1 MLNSNA
7 GKLNYLRWFD
17 IVVLTVIFWGS
28 GIWTS
33 TLTYIELC
41 KGTID
46 YNESMTFTAADN
58 YAALYE
64 QLVMF
69 IIALLYLLIRRFNFR
84 QWVIR
89 LDIKAICLGVIFFI
103 GAALVQD
110 AYTVL
115 TNTFADSLPFPNPIA
130 DFCRNETVSEVI
142 YAIFNGI
149 YEELYFLG
157 MCLAV
162 RPKHIKW
169 ALAFSLLIR
178 ISFHT
183 YQGMISA
190 IGIGIVFGIYMYLL
204 YAKRKDKNL
213 VPLFVAHSIAD
224 VFGLGILWYIGI
236 Q

>member
-69 IIALLYLLIRRFNFR
+69 IIALLYLFIRRFNFR

-103 GAALVQD
+103 AGALIQDMYIALTD
-110 AYTVL
+110 
-115 TNTFADSLPFPNPIA
+115 TFSDSLPFPSPIG
-130 DFCRNETVSEVI
+130 DILGNETVSEVI
-142 YAIFNGI
+142 YAIFNGV

-157 MCLAV
+157 ICLAV
-162 RPKHIKW
+162 RPKYIKW
-169 ALAFSLLIR
+169 ALVFSLLVR

-190 IGIGIVFGIYMYLL
+190 IGIGVVFGVYVYLL
-204 YAKRKDKNL
+204 YAGRKDKNL
-213 VPLFVAHSIAD
+213 VPFFVAHAIAD
-224 VFGLGILWYIGI
+224 VFGLGILWYIGL
-236 Q
+236 